1 MWHSKSTQHTIY
13 IDRHEWGD
21 HLKYIKGKGYG
32 VWHHFQQCFSYRYVV
47 VVSFIGGGNLRT
59 MRKRLTTDL
68 LQVIKHI
75 NEDIK
80 ETKVYSMRLYS
91 EEYSVDSNI
100 YTFFSRI
107 VCGRRVRVEHAV
119 PYDEHRKDKSSKRRK
134 PNYR

>member
-1 MWHSKSTQHTIY
+1 M
-13 IDRHEWGD
+13 
-21 HLKYIKGKGYG
+21 
-32 VWHHFQQCFSYRYVV
+32 FQLCR
-47 VVSFIGGGNLRT
+47 GGQFYWW
-59 MRKRLTTDL
+59 RKPENPEKTTDL
-68 LQVIKHI
+68 PQVIKHI

>member
-1 MWHSKSTQHTIY
+1 MKISKRQRSIAC
-13 IDRHEWGD
+13 D
-21 HLKYIKGKGYG
+21 
-32 VWHHFQQCFSYRYVV
+32 
-47 VVSFIGGGNLRT
+47 
-59 MRKRLTTDL
+59 
-68 LQVIKHI
+68 
-75 NEDIK
+75 
-80 ETKVYSMRLYS
+80 YS